1 MKVIV
6 LRAYRPSAFAV
17 LVLAAIILNPATARA
32 WQSLET
38 EGGTTFYLEGVMV
51 AGKAETDGAISI
63 TIEPP
68 EDMSAL
74 TDGETLFYRKI
85 ILNYGDS
92 YICGLEREV
101 KISIDGGLILEPG
114 ANDDWHIFR
123 KGFLDRFFGQVL
135 TYESMRFKGDTDDL
149 AEKLLAAQSEIR
161 FERNDDNCGDDA
173 VFVFKIA
180 DEN

>member
-101 KISIDGGLILEPG
+101 KISIDGADFG
-114 ANDDWHIFR
+114 AR
-123 KGFLDRFFGQVL
+123 
-135 TYESMRFKGDTDDL
+135 
-149 AEKLLAAQSEIR
+149 
-161 FERNDDNCGDDA
+161 C
-173 VFVFKIA
+173 
-180 DEN
+180 

>member
-1 MKVIV
+1 MGYVV
-6 LRAYRPSAFAV
+6 AV
-17 LVLAAIILNPATARA
+17 HGQCGAAAIGHNLQAILGQVHAAIHIRPQQAA
-32 WQSLET
+32 
-38 EGGTTFYLEGVMV
+38 
-51 AGKAETDGAISI
+51 DIGAIGI
-63 TIEPP
+63 HPV
-68 EDMSAL
+68 L
-74 TDGETLFYRKI
+74 
-85 ILNYGDS
+85 
-92 YICGLEREV
+92 V
-101 KISIDGGLILEPG
+101 KISTDGRTADVFIFFYYQHIHAGPGEIGCIGQTVMTG